1 MLTDQFKIFPVVRGY
16 TVMMRE
22 RGCGDE
28 DIFPVLIA
36 LALGKAGENMGGN
49 CGGILIEIENATNL
63 NQLCHF
69 FSFLLQ

>member
-49 CGGILIEIENATNL
+49 CGGILIEIENAANFDQSFHTL
-63 NQLCHF
+63 L
-69 FSFLLQ
+69 FLL